1 MDRRRYKFIGLMLA
15 LFLFGQSLFPI
26 AGMAEIS
33 MRCAGLP
40 NASPCAHMVVPLT
53 DAHSVSQHLSTL
65 PCCRKMLGCGSMM
78 MGGVRMHAA
87 ASLVGSHPE
96 IGSPA
101 TCVVTVTPM
110 VATRTTA
117 VFQTRRWMLASPPAL
132 APPSIESLP
141 VTPVASS
148 ASYLFPVG
156 KGHFPRPLISSHG
169 LRAPPSI

>member
-1 MDRRRYKFIGLMLA
+1 MLA

-40 NASPCAHMVVPLT
+40 NSSPCAHMVVPLT
-53 DAHSVSQHLSTL
+53 EAHSVSERLSTL

-78 MGGVRMHAA
+78 MGHSRTHHAGA
-87 ASLVGSHPE
+87 LSVGSHPE

-117 VFQTRRWMLASPPAL
+117 VFQTRRWMLASSPAL
-132 APPSIESLP
+132 APPSIESVP
-141 VTPVASS
+141 IRPAASS
-148 ASYLFPVG
+148 VAYLLPISD
-156 KGHFPRPLISSHG
+156 GHFPRPLISSHG